1 RRGGTACGRRSHRG
15 RQHRRGGRR
24 VQRSSDPRLRCGPRP
39 PDGALHRGRRRRRGR
54 RGSCLAAALRPLPG
68 LPGSSMRI
76 VATHGADLAWGAAP
90 AYDIVSQMDTDT
102 EHALGGAISPTA
114 GVPLRVAV
122 YMRIDEAI
130 RTGALPRAGLIP
142 SGAGPGGR
150 FNAPRPVPREPLL
163 LPEEAGPAPS
173 RRGPPRASLIPS
185 EAELGGRFNVSRTVI
200 REALLLLEEDGLV
213 HSRRGIGRFVSDH
226 PPRSGIERLE
236 PLERLISAGRPVR
249 ITRTEHTEQTSTSSF
264 VTDFLGGDGHSS
276 SWFIESVIGD
286 GSGPIALTQ
295 EHLPASERLDG
306 PLSPLRDVLAS

>member
-1 RRGGTACGRRSHRG
+1 
-15 RQHRRGGRR
+15 
-24 VQRSSDPRLRCGPRP
+24 
-39 PDGALHRGRRRRRGR
+39 
-54 RGSCLAAALRPLPG
+54 
-68 LPGSSMRI
+68 MRI

-130 RTGALPRAGLIP
+130 RTGAL
-142 SGAGPGGR
+142 
-150 FNAPRPVPREPLL
+150 
-163 LPEEAGPAPS
+163 
-173 RRGPPRASLIPS
+173 PRASLIPS

-306 PLSPLRDVLAS
+306 PLSPLRDVLASLPADATFLGAAHAAGLRFSGTSEITTGTAGATRATLLGIPAAQPIPVLTRYLRFDGRPAFLSKSLINQHETTISITHHAY